1 MCPGL
6 AFKRKLIQRLCLY
19 QLEPKTLPRTL
30 MKPELNSELV
40 VEALAVVLTL
50 LFEEAE
56 PVWLVPTS
64 PPVRL
69 LVISVVTVEPSPK
82 NTLLLLAMPET
93 MALAPPA
100 ESLEKVP
107 ATTPIAAEA
116 VAPDAV

>member
-1 MCPGL
+1 M
-6 AFKRKLIQRLCLY
+6 A
-19 QLEPKTLPRTL
+19 PKTFPRTL

-56 PVWLVPTS
+56 PVWLVPAT
-64 PPVRL
+64 PVVEL
-69 LVISVVTVEPSPK
+69 LVIEDSTVEPSPK

-116 VAPDAV
+116 VAPDVV